1 MFKTINFTLTLQS
14 TGMKLKNR
22 DEKKISTS
30 QDIMYGHPAPIGFT
44 SVRSTSMWLISI
56 SDYESTKVNF

>member
-14 TGMKLKNR
+14 TGMKSKNR
-22 DEKKISTS
+22 DKKKMSTS
-30 QDIMYGHPAPIGFT
+30 QDIMYGHPSLMGFT

-56 SDYESTKVNF
+56 SDYDSTKVNF